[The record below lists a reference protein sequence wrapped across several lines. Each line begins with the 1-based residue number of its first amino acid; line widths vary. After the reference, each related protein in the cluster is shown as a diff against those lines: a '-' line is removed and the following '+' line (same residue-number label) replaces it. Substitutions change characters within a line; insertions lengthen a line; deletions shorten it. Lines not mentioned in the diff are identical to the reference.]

1 MTNTNSGTD
10 RKAIIMDK
18 FVNWSLRWIPDSMVF
33 VLLLTFI
40 VFGLAIAF
48 GDHGP
53 WQLVDDYAKGFWS
66 LLTFSMQMSIMMVT
80 GFVIS
85 DAKPIKK
92 VLIKLIDI
100 PKTPTATII
109 TFALITGVISWLH
122 WGMGL
127 MLTIVMGKEIAIR
140 KKVPVSIMPTLLP
153 SHIPV

>member
-40 VFGLAIAF
+40 VFGLALAF

-66 LLTFSMQMSIMMVT
+66 LLTF
-80 GFVIS
+80 
-85 DAKPIKK
+85 
-92 VLIKLIDI
+92 LC
-100 PKTPTATII
+100 
-109 TFALITGVISWLH
+109 
-122 WGMGL
+122 
-127 MLTIVMGKEIAIR
+127 R
-140 KKVPVSIMPTLLP
+140 
-153 SHIPV
+153 